1 MSDEELVKEIQN
13 GINVADNMEQLYC
26 RSQSMINKI
35 VKKIKNNNKL
45 YLF

>member
-1 MSDEELVKEIQN
+1 MMTLFFMEKNNLYQKYDL
-13 GINVADNMEQLYC
+13 DNI
-26 RSQSMINKI
+26 INKI